1 LVKYNLNKPHGL
13 RSVGIFIMKLRILKH
28 FNRYS
33 ENEIIEAS
41 DAEATNLISRGVAEE
56 IKAEKKAPSN
66 KMEKKPKT
74 K

>member
-1 LVKYNLNKPHGL
+1 
-13 RSVGIFIMKLRILKH
+13 MKLRILKH